1 MLSLFTKKNETVR
14 RRVLCKFFKKGV
26 FMNVLAINSS
36 PRSDAESY
44 TAMMLKSLVEG
55 LREEGAAV
63 EVVALREKKIKYCIG
78 CFACWTKTPGI
89 CVHKDDMSREL
100 FPKWLACD
108 LVVYAT
114 PLYYHTINA
123 ALATFMERTLPA
135 ILPFF
140 KQDENGNTYHPV
152 RTRIP
157 ANVLLS
163 VCGFP
168 DVAEFDALR
177 EFQARTRH
185 PDVRTLAVICRAGAS
200 LLASPFLAGRARVI
214 LEATKQAGRELVRT
228 SAIAPETL
236 AQIEQS
242 LGSPKLFDQMGDM
255 YWQTCIDE
263 KVTPKQFDERKMM
276 PRPRNIEDFLLMF
289 TYAINA
295 KAAGD
300 RKVFVQFK
308 FSGAAP
314 GECYFAVAGG
324 RVSPCAGSCDE
335 PTLVIETPFEVW
347 MDILTR
353 KADGAQMMMD
363 GKYRVTGDLAL
374 MLKLFSRGKSEA

>member
-1 MLSLFTKKNETVR
+1 
-14 RRVLCKFFKKGV
+14 
-26 FMNVLAINSS
+26 MNVLAINSS

-44 TAMMLKSLVEG
+44 TAMLLQSLVEG
-55 LREEGAAV
+55 MREEGAAV
-63 EVVALREKKIKYCIG
+63 EVVALREKKIKYCTG
-78 CFACWTKTPGI
+78 CFSCWTKTPGI
-89 CVHKDDMSREL
+89 CIHKDDMSREL

-123 ALATFMERTLPA
+123 MLAAFMERTLPA

-140 KQDENGNTYHPV
+140 KQDANGKTYHPV

-177 EFQARTRH
+177 EFQARTQH
-185 PDVRTLAVICRAGAS
+185 PEARTLAIICRAGAS
-200 LLASPFLAGRARVI
+200 LLTSPFLAKRAKVI
-214 LEATKQAGRELVRT
+214 LDATKEAGRELVRT
-228 SAIAPETL
+228 SAVAPETL
-236 AQIEQS
+236 ERIEQP
-242 LGSPKLFDQMGDM
+242 LGSPALFDQMGNM
-255 YWQTCIDE
+255 FWQTCIDE
-263 KVTPKQFDERKMM
+263 KVTPKQFDDRKLM
-276 PRPRNIEDFLLMF
+276 PRPRSIEDFLLMF

-295 KAAGD
+295 RAAGD
-300 RKVFVQFK
+300 RPVFVQFK
-308 FSGAAP
+308 FSGAVP
-314 GECYFAVAGG
+314 GECYFAVAGR
-324 RVSPCAGSCDE
+324 RVNPCAGVCDA

-353 KADGAQMMMD
+353 KADGAQMMME
-363 GKYRVTGDLAL
+363 GKYRVTGDLGL
-374 MLKLFSRGKSEA
+374 MLKLFSREKPAA